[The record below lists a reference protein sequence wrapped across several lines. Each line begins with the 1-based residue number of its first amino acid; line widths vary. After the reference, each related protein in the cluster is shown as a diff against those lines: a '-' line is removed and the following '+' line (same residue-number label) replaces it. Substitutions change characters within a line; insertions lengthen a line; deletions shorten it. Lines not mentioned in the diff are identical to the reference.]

1 MRRGHKHSV
10 PTFAAPDT
18 RADEVA
24 ESLEGW
30 EPADGIR
37 GSSRAQ
43 AGTSRGVHALLWTL
57 LTCAVLLG
65 LVSLFTIGARR
76 STAAAPAGPAPI
88 TDMPPGGCAE
98 LLVTAWLAGDTGV
111 LAALVG
117 ADVPRLPAGRRAAS
131 HTYTVSAQPVPGA
144 SLQWAYLVGADVVNA
159 DDKGGRSPAG
169 VQFFTTTL
177 TPAGAAGG
185 GCGGWVAPA
194 LPAQTA
200 GLAAA
205 GPIAL
210 DYRRSMPVSGH
221 PIADALAPFFTALL
235 AGGGEVDRYLSP
247 GMQLRAVA
255 PAPYTQVRLEHLR
268 TDSAELGQTLPADG
282 TRVQLLATVAVRLG
296 DQPGEWSLSYPL
308 TVTVRGGRWE
318 VTALDPAP
326 VMATPPPSSTAP
338 VWPPRTPSPSPTSSA
353 APTAPNTAP

>member
-1 MRRGHKHSV
+1 MRRGRQHSV
-10 PTFAAPDT
+10 PTFAAPAPDA
-18 RADEVA
+18 RPGEAP

-30 EPADGIR
+30 QPADGIR

-65 LVSLFTIGARR
+65 LVSLLTIGARR
-76 STAAAPAGPAPI
+76 GTAAAAPAGPAPS

-111 LAALVG
+111 LASLVG

-131 HTYTVSAQPVPGA
+131 HTYTVSARPVPGG
-144 SLQWAYLVGADVVNA
+144 SQWAYLVGAEVVNV

-177 TPAGAAGG
+177 TRASAGQGG
-185 GCGGWVAPA
+185 ACGGWVAPA

-205 GPIAL
+205 GTLEL
-210 DYRRSMPVSGH
+210 DYRRTMPVSGH

-282 TRVQLLATVAVRLG
+282 TRVRLLATVAARIG
-296 DQPGEWSLSYPL
+296 DDPGEWRLTYPL
-308 TVTVRGGRWE
+308 SMTVRGGRWE
-318 VTALDPAP
+318 ITSVDPAP
-326 VMATPPPSSTAP
+326 AAAPAPSLPTTAGPASTSPAPASST
-338 VWPPRTPSPSPTSSA
+338 R
-353 APTAPNTAP
+353 